1 MYLFAI
7 SAIRCTIHRTYSKG
21 DKQPVHAPW
30 GPKEYIYGKN
40 CKNDTRKIDSLIMM
54 TLGWMTSGSI
64 CVYEYGSSVKSCF
77 ESHFCK
83 SPISMWVY
91 VTFHLQWFW
100 KGNWLHSNLV
110 PGLFMEF
117 ALSHTIRFDLLP
129 LDLSKGYHFFVQMN
143 GLGRFASIGCV
154 GAASCSFDSCSVH
167 RAIRRSLPRSHI
179 CTKPSERCRIPTDI
193 LNHPGKASGRC

>member
-7 SAIRCTIHRTYSKG
+7 SAIRCTIHRTYSKEISSRCTPLG
-21 DKQPVHAPW
+21 DQR
-30 GPKEYIYGKN
+30 N
-40 CKNDTRKIDSLIMM
+40 
-54 TLGWMTSGSI
+54 
-64 CVYEYGSSVKSCF
+64 
-77 ESHFCK
+77 
-83 SPISMWVY
+83 ISMWVY

>member
-1 MYLFAI
+1 
-7 SAIRCTIHRTYSKG
+7 
-21 DKQPVHAPW
+21 
-30 GPKEYIYGKN
+30 
-40 CKNDTRKIDSLIMM
+40 
-54 TLGWMTSGSI
+54 
-64 CVYEYGSSVKSCF
+64 
-77 ESHFCK
+77 
-83 SPISMWVY
+83 
-91 VTFHLQWFW
+91 
-100 KGNWLHSNLV
+100 
-110 PGLFMEF
+110 MEF

-193 LNHPGKASGRC
+193 LNHPGKASGRCWVVKWKLLSSAVLAFLNIFRVVFEPAALYGLFPKIDCDLRYFKSLIFICVCLLPCEIGDSGLSILCCFQLEREYILC